1 MKIGCQYMRKICWY
15 DEPFEA
21 RRVARQKNIPASC
34 SKRPSAR
41 PQAYPRGVRVEDF
54 DEPRTK
60 LAAFFSSLL
69 RREELFGIGGSKTT
83 ELSAVAD
90 AVQDRHLQALQREL
104 LVPDLFECGD
114 TEGESS
120 LKFRGLRQ
128 PFLL

>member
-1 MKIGCQYMRKICWY
+1 MNPLRQNVWH
-15 DEPFEA
+15 D
-21 RRVARQKNIPASC
+21 RRAF
-34 SKRPSAR
+34 
-41 PQAYPRGVRVEDF
+41 PQAAQKGRQQGRRRTLGGYVEDF

-60 LAAFFSSLL
+60 HGKRCVSARRSWAGKKGDFFSILL
-69 RREELFGIGGSKTT
+69 CGEELFGIGGSKTT

-114 TEGESS
+114 TEGESC
-120 LKFRGLRQ
+120 LEFRGLRQ